1 MAISRED
8 VEHLAELSRINLT
21 PGELEKYQEE
31 LSLILDYVGQ
41 LKEVDDQSAD
51 FLTTA
56 KELKNNW
63 REDEIKDWSRIEVAA
78 ALEQGEIEA
87 GQVKVKRVL

>member
-1 MAISRED
+1 MAISRKE

-41 LKEVDDQSAD
+41 LKEVGGKLANFSVA
-51 FLTTA
+51 A
-56 KELKNNW
+56 GELKNNW
-63 REDEIKDWSRIEVAA
+63 RADEIRAWSQTEVAA
-78 ALEQGEIEA
+78 ALEQGETEG

>member
-1 MAISRED
+1 MAISRKE

-21 PGELEKYQEE
+21 PGELEKYQAQ

-41 LKEVDDQSAD
+41 LKEVGDQSAD
-51 FLTTA
+51 FLTA
-56 KELKNNW
+56 AGELKNNW
-63 REDEIKDWSRIEVAA
+63 RPDEIKDWPRIEVAA